1 MARGIGVSNDAMV
14 SGGGGSNDEA
24 EETGAKSG
32 SQEPTPKSGTQET
45 GAAEHQV
52 ACHLGFGSVRVRV

>member
-1 MARGIGVSNDAMV
+1 MV

-52 ACHLGFGSVRVRV
+52 ACHLGFGSG